1 LSTFLFCFGGLAL
14 LASWRLNALLTIHD
28 LRFTIHS
35 TMGLLESIR
44 KWIDGEQTE
53 DLLEVADEHA
63 KPRRVWEE
71 FLVKIAREVEA
82 VMQREMFTPP
92 GGLTYIP
99 REYVVYLS
107 AEDDKDWQG
116 DKRRGLEQGLF
127 HVLSER
133 ARELSGATQLA
144 AKSFAVELRV
154 DGTLEKGQFRVQA
167 VWDETETGH
176 TQVNARVGAS
186 KSGSSSA
193 AGSAVDFS
201 DTIRERADGSQGDT
215 ESGEESEKGEQTVV
229 RPRIKTLYSVE
240 IWKDGVR
247 ESVEPITKSEI
258 TIGRGSRSIT
268 VDLPLK
274 GDPEISRVHA
284 TLTRDDNGR
293 YWLISKGRNPTLVAG
308 RELPREERTE
318 VLPDQKIAIC
328 NFIIRIQPR

>member
-1 LSTFLFCFGGLAL
+1 
-14 LASWRLNALLTIHD
+14 
-28 LRFTIHS
+28 
-35 TMGLLESIR
+35 MGLLESIR
-44 KWIDGEQTE
+44 KWIDGEQGE
-53 DLLEVADEHA
+53 DLLEAADEHS
-63 KPRRVWEE
+63 KPRRIWEE

-133 ARELSGATQLA
+133 AKELSGSNQLA

-167 VWDETETGH
+167 VWDETESGH
-176 TQVNARVGAS
+176 TQVNARIGAS
-186 KSGSSSA
+186 RPGTSSTAQA
-193 AGSAVDFS
+193 AAVNFN
-201 DTIRERADGSQGDT
+201 DTIRERADGSRGDSEPGVKEQEGEQG
-215 ESGEESEKGEQTVV
+215 EMGEQTVV
-229 RPRIKTLYSVE
+229 RPRIKELYSVE

-247 ESVEPITKSEI
+247 ESVMPITKPQI
-258 TIGRGSRSIT
+258 TIGRGSRTIT

-284 TLTRDDNGR
+284 ELTLENDGR
-293 YWLISKGRNPTLVAG
+293 YFLIPKGRNPTLVAG
-308 RELPREERTE
+308 RELPREQRTE
-318 VLPDQKIAIC
+318 VQPDQKIAIC
-328 NFIIRIQPR
+328 NFILRIQPK

>member
-1 LSTFLFCFGGLAL
+1 
-14 LASWRLNALLTIHD
+14 
-28 LRFTIHS
+28 
-35 TMGLLESIR
+35 MGLLESIR
-44 KWIDGEQTE
+44 KWIDGEQGE
-53 DLLEVADEHA
+53 DLLEAADEHS
-63 KPRRVWEE
+63 KPRRIWEE

-176 TQVNARVGAS
+176 TQVNARVGGS
-186 KSGSSSA
+186 LSGTPSA
-193 AGSAVDFS
+193 PKAPLNLN
-201 DTIRERADGSQGDT
+201 DTIRERADGSRGD
-215 ESGEESEKGEQTVV
+215 SEPGAQAQQAEQAELSGEQTVV
-229 RPRIKTLYSVE
+229 RPRIKELYSVE

-247 ESVEPITKSEI
+247 ESVVPIMKPEI

-284 TLTRDDNGR
+284 LLTRDKDGR
-293 YWLISKGRNPTLVAG
+293 YFLVSKGRNPTLVAG
-308 RELPREERTE
+308 QELPREERTE
-318 VLPDQKIAIC
+318 VVPDQKIAIC
-328 NFIIRIQPR
+328 NFILRIQPR

>member
-1 LSTFLFCFGGLAL
+1 
-14 LASWRLNALLTIHD
+14 
-28 LRFTIHS
+28 
-35 TMGLLESIR
+35 MGLLDSIR
-44 KWIDGEQTE
+44 KWIDGEQGE
-53 DLLEVADEHA
+53 DLLEAADEHS
-63 KPRRVWEE
+63 KPRRIWEE

-133 ARELSGATQLA
+133 ARELSGSNQLA

-167 VWDETETGH
+167 VWDETESGH
-176 TQVNARVGAS
+176 TQVNARVG
-186 KSGSSSA
+186 SA
-193 AGSAVDFS
+193 TAQAPQIDFNE
-201 DTIRERADGSQGDT
+201 TIREFADGSRGDPEADG
-215 ESGEESEKGEQTVV
+215 ESGPGEQTVV
-229 RPRIKTLYSVE
+229 RPRIITLYSIEV
-240 IWKDGVR
+240 WKDGVR
-247 ESVEPITKSEI
+247 ESVVPISKPEI
-258 TIGRGSRSIT
+258 SIGRGSRSIT
-268 VDLPLK
+268 VDLPLR

-284 TLTRDDNGR
+284 TLTRENDGR
-293 YWLISKGRNPTLVAG
+293 YYLLAKGRNPTIVAG

-318 VLPDQKIAIC
+318 VMPDQKIAIC
-328 NFIIRIQPR
+328 NFVLRIQPR